1 MAAMGSGG
9 HLYCIWVN
17 LCLFNVC
24 GWCSGPCFPT
34 HSHFLLLRAN
44 GWLQLSEDDGKEER
58 KKARAAKAG
67 GSSD

>member
-1 MAAMGSGG
+1 
-9 HLYCIWVN
+9 
-17 LCLFNVC
+17 
-24 GWCSGPCFPT
+24 
-34 HSHFLLLRAN
+34 LRAN